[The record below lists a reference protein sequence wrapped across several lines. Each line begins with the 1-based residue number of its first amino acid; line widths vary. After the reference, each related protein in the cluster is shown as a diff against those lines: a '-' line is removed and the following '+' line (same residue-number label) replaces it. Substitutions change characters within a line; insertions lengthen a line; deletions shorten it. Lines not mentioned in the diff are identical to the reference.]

1 MIGVGV
7 GRKPQRAIVTGLGQV
22 VGAQQLRPLGFTCVL
37 RGPTFTIRTRHRC
50 EEGGGNKAKQPFPVL
65 SCAVGK
71 VEPFNRGYD
80 FSCKRTE
87 AHLLIMVTTNLCS
100 EFAVCKSLS

>member
-7 GRKPQRAIVTGLGQV
+7 GRKPQSAIVTGLGQV

-37 RGPTFTIRTRHRC
+37 CGPTFTIRTRHRC